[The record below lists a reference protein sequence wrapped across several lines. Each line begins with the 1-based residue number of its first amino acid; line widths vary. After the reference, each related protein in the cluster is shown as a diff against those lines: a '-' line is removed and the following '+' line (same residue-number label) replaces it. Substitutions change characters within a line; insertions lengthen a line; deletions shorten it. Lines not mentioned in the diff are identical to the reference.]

1 MSGHTR
7 AHTHTMSRG
16 QGVLPIVRP
25 EPPGSVITAICQ
37 RAGCG
42 KPLIGRQA
50 TFCGDLHRAEA
61 WAERHPRLNTP
72 IPPKDQPK
80 IPIRDRI
87 LGLMSDRQWRTDFEI
102 AQALGLLEQTAG
114 AKRRDLCK
122 PAFGACVFEGR
133 KSSRPYS
140 PKCREFRLVKP

>member
-1 MSGHTR
+1 MNS
-7 AHTHTMSRG
+7 AHSQR
-16 QGVLPIVRP
+16 VLPIIAQ
-25 EPPGSVITAICQ
+25 EPAGTVSTAIQQGATCQ

-42 KPLIGRQA
+42 KVLTGRQTA
-50 TFCGDLHRAEA
+50 FCSDVHRNEE